1 MTSADSY
8 LLLIMPEMP
17 FGEATLTTKVS
28 EITTKLTPTTEV
40 CNFRQMIATTICTM
54 KEVAENKIDL
64 VGGLIDAQ
72 QPIST
77 DTTIRA
83 DSSIRTLMAL
93 LNSMT
98 VSSGTPGLTPNGN
111 LLSKLK
117 CGSVEKAQ

>member
-8 LLLIMPEMP
+8 LLPITPEMP
-17 FGEATLTTKVS
+17 FGEATSTTKVS
-28 EITTKLTPTTEV
+28 EISTKLTPTTEV
-40 CNFRQMIATTICTM
+40 CNFRQMIATTICTK
-54 KEVAENKIDL
+54 KEVVENKIDL

-77 DTTIRA
+77 DTTTRA

-98 VSSGTPGLTPNGN
+98 VSSGTPGLTHQYADTN
-111 LLSKLK
+111 LKK
-117 CGSVEKAQ
+117 